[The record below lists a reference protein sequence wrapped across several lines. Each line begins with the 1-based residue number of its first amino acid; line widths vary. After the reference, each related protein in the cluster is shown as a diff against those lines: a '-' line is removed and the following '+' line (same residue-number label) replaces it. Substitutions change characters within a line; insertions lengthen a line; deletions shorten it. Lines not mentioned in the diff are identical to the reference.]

1 MKQYDAIVIGGGQA
15 GPFLAAQLAQEGKQV
30 ALIEGHRI
38 GGSCVNYGCIP
49 TKTLIASAR
58 AIYMAG
64 RGDEFG
70 VSTGPIQVNFARV
83 MERKNKRVH
92 SAHSGM
98 DSWMRDTP
106 NINVFDAWGTFEGTV
121 HGIHHVR
128 AGDTVLE
135 SDKVFINT
143 GTSAFIPP
151 ISGLD
156 RVNYLDNEGLLNV
169 SELPEHL
176 LVLGGGY
183 VGLELGQA
191 FRRFGSQVTVIEAQ
205 PKLVAQEDDDIAAS
219 VKSTLDNEGVTIL
232 LDHRVTVVSQS
243 GNQITL
249 TLEDGNG
256 KQSTVAGSHLL
267 VAVGRKPNTTK
278 LNLEAVGV
286 ETDERGYITVDDHA
300 RTNVPGIWALGDVN
314 GRGAFTHTS
323 YQDHEIVLDNLR
335 GGNRS
340 LAGRI
345 MAYGMYIDPP
355 LGRVGIS
362 ETQARESG
370 RNILMATKPM
380 SHMSRA
386 LEQGETQGLMKILV
400 DGENERIV
408 GAAVLGYHGDD
419 VVQVVSYF
427 MATGAS
433 YKVMK
438 NALPIHPT
446 ISEFLPTLLGE
457 LEPLV

>member
-1 MKQYDAIVIGGGQA
+1 MKPYDAIVIGAGQA
-15 GPFLAAQLAQEGKQV
+15 GPFLAAQFAQEGRKV
-30 ALIEGHRI
+30 ALIEGYRI

-58 AIYMAG
+58 AIYMAS

-70 VSTGPIQVNFARV
+70 FSTGPIQVNFARV
-83 MERKNKRVH
+83 MERKHKRVH
-92 SAHSGM
+92 SAHSGL
-98 DSWMRDTP
+98 DNWMRSTA
-106 NINVFDAWGTFEGTV
+106 NIDVFDAWAALEGTV
-121 HGIHHVR
+121 DGIHHVR

-135 SDKVFINT
+135 SDKVFLNT

-151 ISGLD
+151 IPGLD
-156 RVNYLDNEGLLNV
+156 GVNYMDNQGVLNV
-169 SELPEHL
+169 SELPQHL
-176 LVLGGGY
+176 LVLGGGS

-191 FRRFGSQVTVIEAQ
+191 FRRFGSQVTVIEAL
-205 PKLVAQEDDDIAAS
+205 PKLVAQEDDDIADA
-219 VKSTLDNEGVTIL
+219 VKGILDNEGIHTLVG
-232 LDHRVTVVSQS
+232 HRAIAASQNDS
-243 GNQITL
+243 KVTL
-249 TLEDGNG
+249 TLEDGSG
-256 KQSTVAGSHLL
+256 KQSTISGSHLL
-267 VAVGRKPNTTK
+267 VAVGRTPNTAK

-286 ETDERGYITVDDHA
+286 ETDERGYIRVDDHL
-300 RTNVPGIWALGDVN
+300 RTSVPGIWALGDVN

-335 GGNRS
+335 GGSRS
-340 LAGRI
+340 LAGRT
-345 MAYGMYIDPP
+345 MAYATYIDPP
-355 LGRVGIS
+355 LGRVGMS
-362 ETQARESG
+362 ETQARRSG

-400 DGENERIV
+400 DGDTERIV

-446 ISEFLPTLLGE
+446 ISEFFPTLLGE
-457 LEPLV
+457 LKPLG